1 VVHKSKLIVLIL
13 FTFSIIALL
22 LLISQISLA
31 CYLAPGTFY
40 VYCYSNNYCEKD
52 EDCGEVPISAYDFDV
67 DFGGC
72 VMAYAAGQYYNIEG
86 SCSSLSESCT
96 CSERE
101 ARWYTSPSY
110 PGQICKRRDGWYCDA
125 GIKEGKYDPEDGCI
139 MCSDKIQIE
148 RFGCSYDIST
158 WECEALCGAPSV
170 CDEVMPDSS
179 LPDSCTE
186 SKLEVNRY
194 CNSNCDYSSTT
205 YYCDPSKCGESKS
218 CRDQTYYC
226 IYDNG
231 RKWSTSKPSG
241 FCCSNDDCPGYDPK
255 TKLKLVCDQL
265 THACVSLP
273 SCYTNEQC
281 APGYCCDTI
290 TKTYSCNNTQKGT
303 ILNYGGKSYL
313 CDPPE
318 GFVEVKYESEKQT
331 KKLGFFDIL
340 INFFSLIFSRYRI

>member
-1 VVHKSKLIVLIL
+1 MVHKSKLIVLTI
-13 FTFSIIALL
+13 FTFSIIISLF

-31 CYLAPGTFY
+31 CYLAPGTY
-40 VYCYSNNYCEKD
+40 YMYCYSGNYCEKD
-52 EDCGEVPISAYDFDV
+52 EDCGDVPISAYDFDV

-86 SCSSLSESCT
+86 SCSGLSESCT

-139 MCSDKIQIE
+139 ICSNKIQIE

-158 WECEALCGAPSV
+158 WECEALCGASPI

-179 LPDSCTE
+179 LPDECT
-186 SKLEVNRY
+186 SWKLEVNGY

-218 CRDQTYYC
+218 CGGQTYYC

-231 RKWSTSKPSG
+231 WKWSTSKPTG
-241 FCCSNDDCPGYDPK
+241 FCCSNNDCPGYDPN
-255 TKLKLVCDQL
+255 TNLKLICD
-265 THACVSLP
+265 TRTYRCEPKPKCDAP
-273 SCYTNEQC
+273 IDC
-281 APGYCCDTI
+281 ATRYCCDTI
-290 TKTYSCNNTQKGT
+290 TGAWNCKPNGT
-303 ILNYGGKSYL
+303 ILSYGGKSYL

-318 GFVEVKYESEKQT
+318 GIVEAEWEAENST
-331 KKLGFFDIL
+331 KKLDFLYTI
-340 INFFSLIFSRYRI
+340 INFFSQFFKR